1 LLDEYSLENPL
12 IHSSPDSKEPIKH
25 SLIKIM
31 TYQNDTYLR
40 HSGNPT
46 WRIMSQI
53 CIIREV
59 NKISADAHM
68 PLQGRMSKK
77 KNKKK
82 GRCSIKDPRNPS
94 TYYQNI

>member
-1 LLDEYSLENPL
+1 
-12 IHSSPDSKEPIKH
+12 
-25 SLIKIM
+25 M
-31 TYQNDTYLR
+31 TYLR

-46 WRIMSQI
+46 WRSMSQI
-53 CIIREV
+53 CVIREV

-82 GRCSIKDPRNPS
+82 GRCSIKDTRNLS
-94 TYYQNI
+94 TYYRKHLTQSIQQTKQKNT